1 MFNQALLA
9 NQAWK
14 LLQRSQNLL
23 FRVLKGRCFRDGTFF
38 STNRGTQPS
47 YGWNS
52 FRFGRELLASNV
64 QISIGDGQTASLS
77 DKWLPT
83 IPPRAPLLRDETYA
97 EAEVKTLIDT
107 TTYQW
112 DEQQVTKMI
121 QPEDHHLIYKIYLPQ
136 RPTPDSY
143 IWSKSKNGQYS
154 VKSGY
159 WTAINLQEDE
169 ETPRPPLADFPD
181 IAKNVWKLDIV
192 LKLKHFLWRIGSR
205 AIGVAENLRFRHI
218 NVNPYCSRCCTEAE
232 TSDHTF
238 FSCKEIQAVWKAS
251 GIPTNYLGDPNKSL
265 EDKLQHLMQLH
276 NDTSVDRL
284 TRHFG

>member
-1 MFNQALLA
+1 MPWGSTNEKRKISWVAWRKLVTSKTSGGLGLRDLHLFNQALLA

-143 IWSKSKNGQYS
+143 IWSQSKNGQYS

-192 LKLKHFLWRIGSR
+192 PKLKHFLWRIGSR
-205 AIGVAENLRFRHI
+205 AIGVAENLRF
-218 NVNPYCSRCCTEAE
+218 
-232 TSDHTF
+232 
-238 FSCKEIQAVWKAS
+238 
-251 GIPTNYLGDPNKSL
+251 
-265 EDKLQHLMQLH
+265 
-276 NDTSVDRL
+276 
-284 TRHFG
+284 